1 MGVSMITYVDFR
13 KVDMR
18 VGRVL
23 DVKEFPGIR
32 KPSYRLKIDFGSDI
46 GIKNSSAQITGYKKA
61 ELMGRLVIAVVNFP
75 PKQIANFQSEVLTL
89 GVADKSKRNNWFLIQ
104 PDREVEL
111 GTRVE

>member
-1 MGVSMITYVDFR
+1 MITYEDFR

-23 DVKEFPGIR
+23 EVADFPEAR
-32 KPSYRLKIDFGSDI
+32 KPSYKLKIDFGPEI
-46 GIKNSSAQITGYKKA
+46 GIKNSSAQITGYRKS
-61 ELMGRLVIAVVNFP
+61 ELRGKLVIAVINFP

-89 GVADKSKRNNWFLIQ
+89 GVIDRTRKNNWFLIQ